1 MYEIKNCSL
10 KNTIIQIKDKIGV
23 KKTNIAE
30 FVIDIDFRGT
40 PGRIGSINSD
50 GIIVTC
56 GNNTQE
62 NQALLITKIQINDK
76 ILAPKD
82 FFKKLWI
89 DLR

>member
-1 MYEIKNCSL
+1 M
-10 KNTIIQIKDKIGV
+10 
-23 KKTNIAE
+23 
-30 FVIDIDFRGT
+30 
-40 PGRIGSINSD
+40 
-50 GIIVTC
+50 
-56 GNNTQE
+56 NTQK